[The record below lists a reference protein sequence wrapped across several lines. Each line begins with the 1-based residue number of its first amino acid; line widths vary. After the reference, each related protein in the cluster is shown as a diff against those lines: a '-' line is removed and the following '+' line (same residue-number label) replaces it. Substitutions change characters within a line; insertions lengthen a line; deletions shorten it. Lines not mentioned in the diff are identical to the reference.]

1 MNLVISF
8 LLFLSGSAQQPPVD
22 LENVPLPV
30 SKCLQA
36 SDKTVEISRRIN
48 PFYLRG
54 DFNGDGRSDFV
65 ILVQEQE
72 SKKKGFAFC
81 FAGSMKAH
89 IVGAGN
95 PIALEGGITRDDL
108 SAFDVWG
115 VASAWSKSPARDAV
129 YLEQAEAGSGMLIW
143 NGRKMIWQQ
152 TSI

>member
-8 LLFLSGSAQQPPVD
+8 LLFLSGSAQEPPVD

-36 SDKTVEISRRIN
+36 SGKTLEISRRIN

-65 ILVQEQE
+65 VLVQHRE

-81 FAGSMKAH
+81 FAASMKAH

-95 PIALEGGITRDDL
+95 PIPLEGGSTRDDL

-115 VASAWSKSPARDAV
+115 VASAWSKSPIRDAV

-143 NGRKMIWQQ
+143 NGRKIVWQQ